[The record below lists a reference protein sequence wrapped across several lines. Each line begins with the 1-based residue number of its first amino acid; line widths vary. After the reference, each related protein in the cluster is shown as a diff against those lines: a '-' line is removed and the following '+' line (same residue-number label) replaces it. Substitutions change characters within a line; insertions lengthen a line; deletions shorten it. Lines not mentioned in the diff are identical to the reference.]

1 LICCRSEV
9 LKSRMNEESLADASG
24 EHELAWKPWFPKKR
38 NCKERK
44 RATRCSARC
53 IGAVNTRFTS
63 LRNRT
68 K

>member
-1 LICCRSEV
+1 
-9 LKSRMNEESLADASG
+9 MNEESLADASG